1 MTKKV
6 LITGGAG
13 FIGHQ
18 AIKKI
23 LQNTD
28 WAIYIIDRLS
38 YAGSLNRINDVLNE
52 IGGESKKRVEFIF
65 HDLKA
70 SLENEQLHKLKKVDY
85 ILHIG
90 ASSHVTRSVQNPY
103 EFVQDNVIGTFN
115 LLEASRKL
123 DNLEL
128 FYYFSTDEVF
138 GPSDKDIKFKEW
150 DRYNSKNP
158 YSATKAAGEELT
170 IAYANTY
177 GIPSLISHC
186 CNVYGE
192 RQHVEKFIPNT
203 IKKIL
208 NNEELII
215 HTDSNNKPGSRFYIH
230 NEDLAQSIVFLLK
243 NNKNV
248 TKEALKTHN
257 KQPAK
262 VNISGQSLISNL
274 EVAEFISK
282 ELEEEF
288 TYKLLNKDPERPGH
302 DIKYGLDDSFL
313 RSMGGS
319 YDREFEV
326 GIKSTVKWFK
336 DNKSWINL

>member
-262 VNISGQSLISNL
+262 VNISGESLISNL

>member
-115 LLEASRKL
+115 LLEASRK
-123 DNLEL
+123 
-128 FYYFSTDEVF
+128 
-138 GPSDKDIKFKEW
+138 
-150 DRYNSKNP
+150 
-158 YSATKAAGEELT
+158 
-170 IAYANTY
+170 
-177 GIPSLISHC
+177 
-186 CNVYGE
+186 
-192 RQHVEKFIPNT
+192 
-203 IKKIL
+203 
-208 NNEELII
+208 
-215 HTDSNNKPGSRFYIH
+215 
-230 NEDLAQSIVFLLK
+230 
-243 NNKNV
+243 
-248 TKEALKTHN
+248 
-257 KQPAK
+257 
-262 VNISGQSLISNL
+262 
-274 EVAEFISK
+274 
-282 ELEEEF
+282 
-288 TYKLLNKDPERPGH
+288 
-302 DIKYGLDDSFL
+302 
-313 RSMGGS
+313 
-319 YDREFEV
+319 
-326 GIKSTVKWFK
+326 
-336 DNKSWINL
+336 

>member
-1 MTKKV
+1 MSKKI

-18 AIKKI
+18 VIKKI

-28 WAIYIIDRLS
+28 WELFVIDRLS
-38 YAGSLNRINDVLNE
+38 YAGNLNRINDVVE
-52 IGGESKKRVEFIF
+52 EVGDGAKKRIEFIF

-70 SLENEQLHKLKKVDY
+70 SFETELLHKLNKIDQIV
-85 ILHIG
+85 HIG
-90 ASSHVTRSVQNPY
+90 ASSHVTRSVQNPS

-115 LLEASRKL
+115 LLEASRKF
-123 DNLEL
+123 DSLEL

-138 GPSDKDIKFKEW
+138 GPSDKEVKFKEW

-203 IKKIL
+203 IRKIIR
-208 NNEELII
+208 NEELII
-215 HTDSNNKPGSRFYIH
+215 HTDSNMIPGSRFYIH
-230 NEDLAQSIVFLLK
+230 NEDLAESIVFLLK
-243 NNKNV
+243 NKNTVINEAFKIQNK
-248 TKEALKTHN
+248 E
-257 KQPAK
+257 PAK
-262 VNISGQSLISNL
+262 VNISGESLISNL
-274 EVAEFISK
+274 EVAELISN
-282 ELEEEF
+282 ELEAEF
-288 TYKLLNKDPERPGH
+288 TYKLLDKDPQRPGH

-313 RSMGGS
+313 RSIGGS
-319 YDREFEV
+319 FDREFKF
-326 GIKSTVKWFK
+326 GIKSTVKWFT

>member
-28 WAIYIIDRLS
+28 WSLYVIDRLS
-38 YAGSLNRINDVLNE
+38 YAGSLNRIDDVLNE

-85 ILHIG
+85 IVHIG

-170 IAYANTY
+170 IAYSNTY
-177 GIPSLISHC
+177 SIPS
-186 CNVYGE
+186 
-192 RQHVEKFIPNT
+192 
-203 IKKIL
+203 
-208 NNEELII
+208 
-215 HTDSNNKPGSRFYIH
+215 
-230 NEDLAQSIVFLLK
+230 
-243 NNKNV
+243 
-248 TKEALKTHN
+248 
-257 KQPAK
+257 
-262 VNISGQSLISNL
+262 
-274 EVAEFISK
+274 
-282 ELEEEF
+282 
-288 TYKLLNKDPERPGH
+288 
-302 DIKYGLDDSFL
+302 
-313 RSMGGS
+313 
-319 YDREFEV
+319 
-326 GIKSTVKWFK
+326 
-336 DNKSWINL
+336 

>member
-215 HTDSNNKPGSRFYIH
+215 HTDSDNKPGSRFYIH

-262 VNISGQSLISNL
+262 VNISGESLISNL